1 MDATTDA
8 VPTGSSD
15 AALGAILAP
24 MDVAEPLRAYGSKAE
39 RIYDA
44 LRLEFVHG
52 AWPFG
57 QTFTTYELAERFG
70 VSRRPVMDA
79 VQRLQS
85 DGFVE
90 VIPQVGCRVVV
101 PDERRLHDHLELSM
115 ILEPPAARMAA
126 ERATP
131 ADVDRLERIHER
143 ATPIVESGDGAS
155 YPPLNRE
162 FHRAILEMAGNQRLA
177 AIAASAWDLR
187 EFFFHPYLHP
197 GVTAVMPERHDDHAR
212 ILAAIRAGDADAAE
226 SSMQAHLD
234 PEFAL
239 EIVRA
244 ANLAAAA
251 KGSSG
256 A

>member
-8 VPTGSSD
+8 APTGSSH
-15 AALGAILAP
+15 AAPGAILAP

-143 ATPIVESGDGAS
+143 ATPIVESGDALADESVPGLVIGAR
-155 YPPLNRE
+155 PGIDE
-162 FHRAILEMAGNQRLA
+162 AAHRGLRLP
-177 AIAASAWDLR
+177 DR
-187 EFFFHPYLHP
+187 
-197 GVTAVMPERHDDHAR
+197 
-212 ILAAIRAGDADAAE
+212 RAGEAHRQQIVAGAQREQRHRHGRYAQTRINCGPPSAA
-226 SSMQAHLD
+226 
-234 PEFAL
+234 
-239 EIVRA
+239 
-244 ANLAAAA
+244 
-251 KGSSG
+251 
-256 A
+256 